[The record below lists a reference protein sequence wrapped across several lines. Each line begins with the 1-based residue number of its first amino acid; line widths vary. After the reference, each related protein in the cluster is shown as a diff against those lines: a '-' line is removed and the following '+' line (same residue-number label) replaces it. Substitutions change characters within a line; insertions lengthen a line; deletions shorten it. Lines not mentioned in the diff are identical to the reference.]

1 MHCRERN
8 RSARCHLLQ
17 RARLVPVTDCGDR
30 QLIDRPSNQ
39 AALRNADRVA
49 RTVRHG

>member
-1 MHCRERN
+1 
-8 RSARCHLLQ
+8 
-17 RARLVPVTDCGDR
+17 
-30 QLIDRPSNQ
+30 LIDRPSNQ